1 MTYRVEFSE
10 DADGDLEDISDNRVR
25 TTIIKRAFEL
35 RDEPEKQGKPLTGD
49 LKGLHSVRAVGQ
61 RYRIVY
67 RIRVLEVKPTPTK
80 GQEKNV
86 APTVDR
92 VVTVVVVGI
101 RKDGSKHDAYEIA
114 RKRLGKK

>member
-1 MTYRVEFSE
+1 MTYSVEFSE
-10 DADGDLEDISDNRVR
+10 DADKDLEDISDNRVR
-25 TTIIKRAFEL
+25 TTLIKRAYEL
-35 RDEPEKQGKPLTGD
+35 RDEPEKQGKPLIGN

-67 RIRVLEVKPTPTK
+67 RIRVLEVKPTPAK
-80 GQEKNV
+80 KNV